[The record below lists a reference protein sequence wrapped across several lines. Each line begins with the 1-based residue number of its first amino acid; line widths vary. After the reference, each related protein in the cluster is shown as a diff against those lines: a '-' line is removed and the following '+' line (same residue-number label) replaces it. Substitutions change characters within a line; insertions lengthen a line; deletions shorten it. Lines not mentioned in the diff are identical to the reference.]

1 MMAETTGS
9 RAERD
14 GDAFGV
20 RCVIVTPE
28 MTSLDT
34 RARSVTLPLF
44 DGQRGVGRGHAPF
57 IGRLGAGEVRIT
69 GEQGGAADAVRR
81 VFVEGGFVEVGHDAV
96 TVITQRAVPAEK
108 IDLTQAR
115 EQLEKIQGTVATG
128 DEAIATKMQAENTA
142 REVVRIAERGR

>member
-1 MMAETTGS
+1 
-9 RAERD
+9 
-14 GDAFGV
+14 
-20 RCVIVTPE
+20 

-44 DGQRGVGRGHAPF
+44 DGQRGVARGHAPF
-57 IGRLGAGEVRIT
+57 IGRLGAGEVQIT

-115 EQLEKIQGTVATG
+115 EQLEKIRGTVATG
-128 DEAIATKMQAENTA
+128 DEAIAAKMQAENTA
-142 REVVRIAERGR
+142 REVVRIAERSR